1 MNMNIKK
8 AMLIRN
14 GCLEVAYFDAEGNEV
29 NMKGVNQVHPDLKR
43 AMRRL
48 VPFLCELTEQKEA
61 IDIDWFDIESE
72 ENEKRLSRL
81 DVSGVTV
88 SGSDTL
94 RCVVLTGRRTLY
106 VTNKVL
112 NLNTPSISLDEET
125 EEYGRL
131 PELNEAVDAVLE
143 EAELYVTERK
153 YGVTQLEM
161 NFEADADD
169 PFGGDGDAGE
179 SEPLEEEAA

>member
-1 MNMNIKK
+1 MKIKK
-8 AMLIRN
+8 AKLIRN
-14 GCLEVAYFDAEGNEV
+14 GCLEVVYFDGEGNEV

-43 AMRRL
+43 AMKRL

-61 IDIDWFDIESE
+61 NDIDWFNLESE
-72 ENEKRLSRL
+72 ENEQRLSRL
-81 DVSGVTV
+81 DVSGVTI
-88 SGSDTL
+88 GGEDTF
-94 RCVVLTGRRTLY
+94 RCVVMTGRRTLS
-106 VTNKVL
+106 VTNKIL
-112 NLNTPSISLDEET
+112 NLNTPSVSLDEEA

-143 EAELYVTERK
+143 EAKLYVTERK

-161 NFEADADD
+161 NFDANADD
-169 PFGGDGDAGE
+169 PFGGEGDAGE